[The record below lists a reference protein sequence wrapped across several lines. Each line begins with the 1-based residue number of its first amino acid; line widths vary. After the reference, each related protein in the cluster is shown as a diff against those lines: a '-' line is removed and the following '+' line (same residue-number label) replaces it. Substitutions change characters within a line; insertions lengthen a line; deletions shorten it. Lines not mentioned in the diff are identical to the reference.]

1 MRIAVAG
8 GGPGGLFFATLMRR
22 ADPSAE
28 VTVFERNR
36 ADDTFGFGVVF
47 SDRTLESIHA
57 ADPVLRQALRDH
69 GRHWD
74 EIEVRLKGERVRCG
88 GNGMASIVRR
98 TLLSLLQERAVEAG
112 ATLRFATAVSLADLD
127 GYDLVVAADGTGS
140 RIRGSLEAQLGAVTT
155 TATAKFIW
163 FGTDYMFNGLTFVHE
178 RGPDGVFAVHGY
190 PISDRV
196 STFIVETD
204 EASWRRAGLDA
215 FDAGQPPGP
224 SDLTSRAYLEKLFA
238 AQIDGRRLLVNNSR
252 WGSFRTRRTPRW
264 HVLSPRPVVFLG
276 DAVHTA
282 HFSVGSGTKMA
293 MEDAVVLAGALAE
306 HPDSLGE
313 ALSAYEEAA
322 QPPVRR
328 IQDSAR
334 PSLAWWEHFGS
345 YHDAFEPWQFAYHFL
360 TRAMSDERLARRA
373 PDFTAASHR
382 AWAAAHGEPPL
393 RTPFRGDGWSAPGRV
408 VGVAADGERGLA
420 LAAGT
425 AALPLLAGAP
435 GGAGGAWG
443 ALLRA
448 PDAEDGLAAAAGRL
462 ASLAGPVRAAGRC
475 SRPYTAARR
484 SPGSCCARRPGYGS
498 ACRPCSSTRGS
509 TRIRPS
515 PWCCPGGPTWSASP
529 PRPRGSGPR
538 DRLRARRSD
547 RYQGGRRCR
556 LRSVSTPFPGP
567 PPTPPA
573 TGPLATG
580 RGYRSVT
587 CCGRSRTGGPRR
599 SPSPTR

>member
-22 ADPSAE
+22 ADPSAD

-74 EIEVRLKGERVRCG
+74 EIEVRLKGTRIRCG

-98 TLLSLLQERAVEAG
+98 TLLSLLQERALEAG
-112 ATLRFATAVSLADLD
+112 ASLRFSTPVSLADLA

-140 RIRGSLEAQLGAVTT
+140 RIRGELEPALGAATD
-155 TATAKFIW
+155 TAAAKFIW
-163 FGTDYMFNGLTFVHE
+163 FGTDYMFSGLTFVHE

-190 PISDRV
+190 PISDSV

-204 EASWRRAGLDA
+204 EASWRRAGLDE
-215 FDAGQPPGP
+215 FDTTQPPGP
-224 SDLTSRAYLEKLFA
+224 SDLVSKAYLEKLFA
-238 AQIDGRRLLVNNSR
+238 EQIDGRRLLVNNSR

-264 HVLSPRPVVFLG
+264 HVLSPRPTVFLG

-293 MEDAVVLAGALAE
+293 MEDAIALAGALAG
-306 HPDSLGE
+306 HPGDLGA
-313 ALSAYEEAA
+313 ALSAYEETA

-334 PSLAWWEHFGS
+334 PSLAWWEHFGT

-360 TRAMSDERLARRA
+360 TRAMSDGRLARRA
-373 PDFTAASHR
+373 PDFTGASHR
-382 AWAAAHGEPPL
+382 AWELAHGAPPL
-393 RTPFRGDGWSAPGRV
+393 RTPFGGGGWSAPGRAI
-408 VGVAADGERGLA
+408 GIVAGDGRP
-420 LAAGT
+420 AAAVARDGQP
-425 AALPLLAGAP
+425 LPLLGDASAAP
-435 GGAGGAWG
+435 AAAWG

-448 PDAEDGLAAAAGRL
+448 PDSEDGLPEAAGRL
-462 ASLAGPVRAAGRC
+462 EALAGSCPAA
-475 SRPYTAARR
+475 AAR
-484 SPGSCCARRPGYGS
+484 PVLAAVHGGTPL
-498 ACRPCSSTRGS
+498 TRVLL
-509 TRIRPS
+509 
-515 PWCCPGGPTWSASP
+515 CEEA
-529 PRPRGSGPR
+529 
-538 DRLRARRSD
+538 RLRLGLPALLIDPGLDKDQAVTMVLS
-547 RYQGGRRCR
+547 GRAD
-556 LRSVSTPFPGP
+556 LVGV
-567 PPTPPA
+567 PA
-573 TGPLATG
+573 EVA
-580 RGYRSVT
+580 SAWA
-587 CCGRSRTGGPRR
+587 
-599 SPSPTR
+599 